1 MCCHTLSGMPSTTQP
16 IQWRANMRGGAIGL
30 QHLGVRTLLI
40 EPGSLWEDDYFAV
53 FLVNRELFAM
63 L

>member
-1 MCCHTLSGMPSTTQP
+1 MLPHTERYARHHSAYPVASEH
-16 IQWRANMRGGAIGL
+16 AGGAIGL
-30 QHLGVRTLLI
+30 QHLGVRKLLI